1 MIKKKNTNPP
11 EYHFTEE
18 DRALAQRAHERLLAI
33 VAVATYYLW
42 PKYLEWTGRDRFE
55 QLARASSSN
64 PHGKLSADAFELAL
78 RQDEE
83 LRKELR
89 MLESHLN

>member
-1 MIKKKNTNPP
+1 M
-11 EYHFTEE
+11 
-18 DRALAQRAHERLLAI
+18 
-33 VAVATYYLW
+33 AVATYYLW

-64 PHGKLSADAFELAL
+64 PHGKLSSDAFELAL

-89 MLESHLN
+89 MLESHLNEREKKIALGIRNKDLRCISAHLDRDGDGF